1 MMTRSPSPSFT
12 SRPSYSPQPSPAPFL
27 TPNPFEE
34 ISRPLPKRLLSL
46 QGPARPSPYA
56 YPFPSSAH
64 SSSASPGI
72 SVSAHSTLTSRP
84 TLGGSVTP
92 GVGPQRPGLSR
103 PGVPHRSHSFCA
115 SGSNTTYALASASA
129 ASNLSPNKK
138 ILVAP
143 PLERTLSSIG
153 SRGNCSPPSQQMQRP
168 FPGGDELEDIENRN
182 FGQLGSH
189 MQMQRTPT
197 RARVGLGTSVLNE
210 KDVNGQQQRLTPTQV
225 HGLPSP
231 PPVPTIMI
239 HESTT
244 PPRPSLSTMRNASN
258 LSSRSSSFGDNDTI
272 MTPTTPHDLL
282 FGRIEENEHE
292 HDNQDGDEDRFE
304 NLLQPC
310 EIKGGPSRDV
320 EHVAKEVQGMLI
332 A

>member
-1 MMTRSPSPSFT
+1 MMTRSPSPSLT
-12 SRPSYSPQPSPAPFL
+12 SRRSYSPQPSPAPFL

-34 ISRPLPKRLLSL
+34 TSRPLPKRLLSL

-56 YPFPSSAH
+56 YPFPSPSLASNPIPTVNAST
-64 SSSASPGI
+64 SSNTSP
-72 SVSAHSTLTSRP
+72 ANRP
-84 TLGGSVTP
+84 SLGGSVTP
-92 GVGPQRPGLSR
+92 GAQRPGLKR

-115 SGSNTTYALASASA
+115 SGNNTTFALASASA
-129 ASNLSPNKK
+129 SSNLSPDKK

-168 FPGGDELEDIENRN
+168 FPGGDDIEDIENRN
-182 FGQLGSH
+182 FGPGQLS
-189 MQMQRTPT
+189 QMQRTPT
-197 RARVGLGTSVLNE
+197 RARIGLEATVLNE
-210 KDVNGQQQRLTPTQV
+210 KDINGQA
-225 HGLPSP
+225 HDLPSP

-258 LSSRSSSFGDNDTI
+258 VSSRSSSFGDNDTI

-292 HDNQDGDEDRFE
+292 DEEEGVDHDRIESLLEPHQAKAGSSGDLD
-304 NLLQPC
+304 
-310 EIKGGPSRDV
+310 
-320 EHVAKEVQGMLI
+320 HVATEVQGMLI

>member
-12 SRPSYSPQPSPAPFL
+12 SHRSYSPQPSPAPFL

-46 QGPARPSPYA
+46 QNPTRPSPYA
-56 YPFPSSAH
+56 YPFPSPGLSPSP
-64 SSSASPGI
+64 SSSSNSSP
-72 SVSAHSTLTSRP
+72 SSRP
-84 TLGGSVTP
+84 TLGGSVSPGP
-92 GVGPQRPGLSR
+92 GVSRPSLKR

-115 SGSNTTYALASASA
+115 SGNNTTFALASASA
-129 ASNLSPNKK
+129 SSNLSPDKT

-168 FPGGDELEDIENRN
+168 FPGGDEIEDIENRN
-182 FGQLGSH
+182 LGEVHQSSSQL
-189 MQMQRTPT
+189 QRTPT
-197 RARVGLGTSVLNE
+197 RARIGLGTINCILSE
-210 KDVNGQQQRLTPTQV
+210 KDVNGQATLTPSSAN
-225 HGLPSP
+225 HLPSP

-244 PPRPSLSTMRNASN
+244 PPRPSLCTMRNSSN
-258 LSSRSSSFGDNDTI
+258 ISSRSSSFGDNDTI

-282 FGRIEENEHE
+282 FGRIEENDEHE
-292 HDNQDGDEDRFE
+292 VDDNDKIETIVE
-304 NLLQPC
+304 
-310 EIKGGPSRDV
+310 SRQAKAGKSSPAASKDV
-320 EHVAKEVQGMLI
+320 EHVAREVQGMLLG
-332 A
+332 